1 MRERE
6 RLLWSIL
13 IILLIILA
21 GYEGYNAYRMGKQ
34 VRQYQEAMTKA
45 SLGSEDP
52 QLRETVEAL
61 ETDLQTRL
69 SYSFEVKRDPLD
81 LSQVIYAR
89 RLLASLGFTET
100 PESQGKMRL
109 SCTVIAEEPA
119 AVIKSRGR
127 SNIVRVGDVIDGY
140 RVSSIQKEQCV
151 LVKGDERLVLA
162 TEKAFESIE
171 AAMLMEEQDIS
182 VTTSEGDTVAPD
194 MNF

>member
-13 IILLIILA
+13 IILLLILA

-34 VRQYQEAMTKA
+34 VRQYQEAMNKA

-52 QLRETVEAL
+52 QLRETVEEL
-61 ETDLQTRL
+61 EADLQARL
-69 SYSFEVKRDPLD
+69 TYTFDIGRDPLD
-81 LSQVIYAR
+81 LSQVIYGR
-89 RLLASLGFTET
+89 RLLASLGFSES

-109 SCTVIAEEPA
+109 SCTVVAQQPA
-119 AVIKSRGR
+119 AVIKFQGR
-127 SNIVRVGDVIDGY
+127 SNIVRVGDNINGY
-140 RVSSIQKEQCV
+140 RVSSIEAQQCL
-151 LVKGDERLVLA
+151 LVRGDERLMLA

-171 AAMLMEEQDIS
+171 EIERMSEENIS
-182 VTTSEGDTVAPD
+182 VSTSEDTLAPD